1 MALLELTHLNKQYG
15 NLGVVRDLN
24 LEVAEGEVLCLL
36 GPSGCGKTTT
46 LRMVAGFLQPDG
58 GDIRMDGQSL
68 LRLPPE
74 RRPTGM
80 VFQRYTLW
88 PHMDVWHNLAFG
100 LGLRRRARAEIE
112 RRVGEV
118 LELVGL
124 PDMAKRYP
132 AQLSGGQQQRIALAR
147 ALVLEPRLLLLDE
160 PFANLDA
167 QLRERMRDELLS
179 LQRRVGI
186 TMVFVTHDQAEAL
199 VLAHRIA
206 VMREGNLEQIASPQQ
221 IYTQPSTRFVATF
234 VGAMNLLEGMVT
246 AGQVTAGAFG
256 LPRPSGLPE
265 GQAVTVAIRPEDL
278 TFASSGIPVR
288 TLQVA
293 NLGHYRRATLQTAS
307 GSELIAFTQWEIPAQ
322 GFVQVSRALVYDPSG
337 KLAGI
342 LQPTPSGQV
351 HP

>member
-1 MALLELTHLNKQYG
+1 MALLELTHLTKQYG

-58 GDIRMDGQSL
+58 GDIRMDGKSL

-88 PHMDVWHNLAFG
+88 PHMDVWHNVAFG
-100 LGLRRRARAEIE
+100 LVLRRRPKAEIE
-112 RRVGEV
+112 KRVGEV

-124 PDMAKRYP
+124 PEMARRYP

-186 TMVFVTHDQAEAL
+186 TMIFVTHDQAEAL

-206 VMREGNLEQIASPQQ
+206 VMREGNLEQIAAPDE
-221 IYTQPSTRFVATF
+221 IYNRPATRFVAAF
-234 VGAMNLLEGMVT
+234 VGTMNLLQGKVSG
-246 AGQVTAGAFG
+246 GQVAAGPFRFPAPNAVKDG
-256 LPRPSGLPE
+256 D
-265 GQAVTVAIRPEDL
+265 AVTLAIRPEDL
-278 TFASSGIPVR
+278 AFGSSGTPVR
-288 TLQVA
+288 TVQIA
-293 NLGHYRRATLQTAS
+293 NLGHYRRATLRTS
-307 GSELIAFTQWEIPAQ
+307 DGLELYAFAQGEIPSE
-322 GFVQVSRALVYDPSG
+322 GFVQARRVLAYGPDG
-337 KLAGI
+337 KLAGV
-342 LQPTPSGQV
+342 LEPHSLAQV
-351 HP
+351 KP

>member
-1 MALLELTHLNKQYG
+1 MVLLELTHLQKQYG
-15 NLGVVRDLN
+15 SLGVVRDLN
-24 LEVAEGEVLCLL
+24 LKVTEGEVLCLL

-58 GDIRMDGQSL
+58 GDIRMEGKSL

-88 PHMDVWHNLAFG
+88 PHMDVWHNVAFG
-100 LGLRRRARAEIE
+100 LELRRRPKAEIE

-124 PDMAKRYP
+124 PEVARRYP

-147 ALVLEPRLLLLDE
+147 ALVLEPRILLLDE

-206 VMREGNLEQIASPQQ
+206 VMREGNLEQIAAPDE
-221 IYTQPSTRFVATF
+221 IYTRPATRFVAAF
-234 VGAMNLLEGMVT
+234 VGTMNLLEAKVS
-246 AGQVTAGAFG
+246 AGQIAAGPFRFPAPPDLKDG
-256 LPRPSGLPE
+256 G
-265 GQAVTVAIRPEDL
+265 AVTLAIRPEDVA
-278 TFASSGIPVR
+278 FGPSGIPVK

-293 NLGHYRRATLQTAS
+293 NLGHYRRVTLQTLDGRELYAFAR
-307 GSELIAFTQWEIPAQ
+307 GEVPSE
-322 GFVQVSRALVYDPSG
+322 GFVQAGRVLVYGGDG
-337 KLAGI
+337 RLVGG
-342 LQPTPSGQV
+342 LQPHSLAQV
-351 HP
+351 KP

>member
-1 MALLELTHLNKQYG
+1 MALLELTHLQKQYA

-58 GDIRMDGQSL
+58 GDIRMDGKSL

-88 PHMDVWHNLAFG
+88 PHMSVWHNVAFG
-100 LGLRRRARAEIE
+100 LGLRRRPRAEIE
-112 RRVGEV
+112 QRVKDV

-124 PDMAKRYP
+124 PEMARRYP

-186 TMVFVTHDQAEAL
+186 TMIFVTHDQAEAL

-206 VMREGNLEQIASPQQ
+206 VMREGNLEQIAAPDE
-221 IYTQPSTRFVATF
+221 IYNRPATRFVAAF
-234 VGAMNLLEGMVT
+234 VGTMNLLEGKVS
-246 AGQVTAGAFG
+246 AGQVIAGPFRF
-256 LPRPSGLPE
+256 PVPSGLKDGE
-265 GQAVTVAIRPEDL
+265 TVTLAIRPEDL
-278 TFASSGIPVR
+278 AFASGGFPVR
-288 TLQVA
+288 TVQVA
-293 NLGHYRRATLQTAS
+293 NLGHYRRATLQT
-307 GSELIAFTQWEIPAQ
+307 SEGGELLAFTGGEIPSE
-322 GFVQVSRALVYDPSG
+322 GLVQASRVLVYGASG
-337 KLAGI
+337 KLAGV
-342 LQPTPSGQV
+342 LEPQALAQV
-351 HP
+351 KP

>member
-1 MALLELTHLNKQYG
+1 MALLELIHLSKQYG
-15 NLGVVRDLN
+15 NLGVVRGLS

-46 LRMVAGFLQPDG
+46 LRMVAGFIQPDG
-58 GDIRMDGQSL
+58 GDIRMDGKSL
-68 LRLPPE
+68 LGVPPE

-88 PHMDVWHNLAFG
+88 PHMDVWHNVAFG
-100 LGLRRRARAEIE
+100 LELRRRPRAEIE
-112 RRVGEV
+112 KRVGEV

-124 PDMAKRYP
+124 PEMARRYP

-179 LQRRVGI
+179 LQRRVKI

-206 VMREGNLEQIASPQQ
+206 VMREGNLEQVATPDEL
-221 IYTQPSTRFVATF
+221 YRRPATRFVASF
-234 VGAMNLLEGMVT
+234 VGTMNLFEGKVYNGQIV
-246 AGQVTAGAFG
+246 AGPLGFPAA
-256 LPRPSGLPE
+256 SGLSD
-265 GQAVTVAIRPEDL
+265 GDAVTLAIRPEDL
-278 TFASSGIPVR
+278 VFGSSGIPVK

-293 NLGHYRRATLQTAS
+293 NLGPYRRAALQTT
-307 GSELIAFTQWEIPAQ
+307 GGLELYAFGQGAIPAE
-322 GFVQVSRALVYDPSG
+322 GFVQPRRVLIYGKEGRLVGALEPH
-337 KLAGI
+337 
-342 LQPTPSGQV
+342 TPAQV
-351 HP
+351 MP